1 MMTIKLSKG
10 QFEHVHAML
19 TDVLDTYRPANIAEK
34 LLHEIVDGINEK
46 MRKRLK
52 NLQFGNKA
60 GTTLK
65 LTSIEAKAFYTWYM
79 QLSVD
84 VPTHY
89 VYECVAIDSQIIN
102 PIDKEYA

>member
-1 MMTIKLSKG
+1 MTIKLSHA
-10 QFEHVHAML
+10 QFVNVHNML
-19 TDVLDTYRPANIAEK
+19 SDVLDTYQPANIAEK

-46 MRKRLK
+46 MRKRIK
-52 NLQFGNKA
+52 KMQFGNKA

-79 QLSVD
+79 QLSVE
-84 VPTHY
+84 VPANY